1 MFSVRPF
8 ENRTLSW
15 WFQQRGNIDM
25 TPVYQRR
32 GGLWNP
38 NDKAY
43 LIDSILND
51 FDIPKIYIADF
62 TYVPTPLNQSSSQF
76 AVIDGRQRF
85 EAIFDFFDGTLPLNR
100 GFIYSEEPSLRLG
113 GLGYN
118 DLRQNY
124 PRVAAKFEN
133 FNLSVVSVIT
143 DEEPKISELFVRLN
157 RSKPLAGAEIRN
169 AMTGKVPAVTRE
181 LANHKFFG
189 TRVRF
194 QVNRGQDLNAATKL
208 LITEFTGALVDT
220 KKVHLDRFV
229 EEGIKTESDDI
240 ERAADRVKNLLDAM
254 LVMFLEHDPLLSS
267 QGPLTVYYW
276 FFRVFGGAYSSAIR
290 EFLVRFEERRRQN
303 RELAK
308 TNSMFADRELLLYD
322 NLNRSTN
329 DKGSLEGRFA
339 ILSAIFLEFLE
350 TGEVKPLTELEAVG
364 A

>member
-1 MFSVRPF
+1 
-8 ENRTLSW
+8 
-15 WFQQRGNIDM
+15 
-25 TPVYQRR
+25 
-32 GGLWNP
+32 
-38 NDKAY
+38 
-43 LIDSILND
+43 
-51 FDIPKIYIADF
+51 
-62 TYVPTPLNQSSSQF
+62 
-76 AVIDGRQRF
+76 
-85 EAIFDFFDGTLPLNR
+85 
-100 GFIYSEEPSLRLG
+100 
-113 GLGYN
+113 
-118 DLRQNY
+118 
-124 PRVAAKFEN
+124 
-133 FNLSVVSVIT
+133 
-143 DEEPKISELFVRLN
+143 
-157 RSKPLAGAEIRN
+157 
-169 AMTGKVPAVTRE
+169 MTGKVPAVTRE